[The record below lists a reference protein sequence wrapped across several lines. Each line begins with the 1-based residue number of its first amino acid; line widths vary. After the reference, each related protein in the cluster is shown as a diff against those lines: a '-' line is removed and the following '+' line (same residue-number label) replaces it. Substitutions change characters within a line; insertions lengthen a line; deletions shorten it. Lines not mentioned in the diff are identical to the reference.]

1 MRVSCYE
8 TKTGVPYKHK
18 EKAKRTKL
26 FSILWNNALVVA
38 LIPTS
43 MLSLTQAQRE
53 RQQE

>member
-1 MRVSCYE
+1 MRVSCYG

-18 EKAKRTKL
+18 EKTKRTKL
-26 FSILWNNALVVA
+26 YSIFINGLVVA